1 MTTRRHFLAGSVAAA
16 ASLAVGRTAGAGVK
30 SFLTRGGPAL
40 LVMGGTIYTGAVNR
54 PKVEAVL
61 VLGGRVAYA
70 GSLAGARSQVQ
81 LLESAA
87 GSSFRTLDLAG
98 ATAFPGFVDAHAH
111 FVGIGL
117 RELTLNLEGTA
128 SIAELK
134 TRLAQFAREQPTG
147 PITGRGWIETHWPEQ
162 RFPTRADVDAV
173 VKDRPVYLERADGHA
188 GVANSAALALG
199 GVSAATA
206 DPNGGQVLRGAD
218 GKPTGMLI
226 DRAQDLV
233 TARLPQPDTTM
244 KREALRRANRLYL
257 QRGWTGLHNMSA
269 AAEDVVLATA
279 LAAEGELKLRSEHYL
294 DPAGADEVLARGP
307 YADATGRVRVRGLKL
322 YADGAL
328 GSRGAALLAPYQD
341 AAKSSGLLQMAK
353 DEAQRWMKR
362 AQQVNAQV
370 AMHAIGDRG
379 NRLVLDWYQEL
390 LAGDGTSPAKAAGAA
405 RRWRIEHAQ
414 VISPQ
419 DIPRFAQ
426 LGVIASMQPSHAIGD
441 LYFAGARLGD
451 LRLKGA
457 YAWRSLL
464 DAGATICAGSDA
476 PVEKGD
482 PLIEFYAAVY
492 RHSLEGFAGPSWGLD
507 QVVTRAEALRMLTWA
522 PAYACG
528 REQELGSLELGKRAD
543 LSVFSKDLMTVAPA
557 EILQAKAVMTVVDGE
572 VVFGG

>member
-1 MTTRRHFLAGSVAAA
+1 MTTRRHFLAGSFAAA
-16 ASLAVGRTAGAGVK
+16 ALGASRLAGAGVK

-40 LVMGGTIYTGAVNR
+40 LVTGGTIYTGAVNR
-54 PKVEAVL
+54 PKVDALL

-70 GSLAGARSQVQ
+70 GSVAGARTQVQ

-87 GSSFRTLDLAG
+87 GTAFRTLDLAG
-98 ATAFPGFVDAHAH
+98 ATAFPGFVDGHAH

-117 RELTLNLEGTA
+117 REMTLNLEGTA
-128 SIAELK
+128 SIDELK
-134 TRLAQFAREQPTG
+134 TRLARFAAEQPAG
-147 PITGRGWIETHWPEQ
+147 PITGRGWIETHWPEG
-162 RFPTRADVDAV
+162 RFPTRKDLDEV

-199 GVSAATA
+199 GVTAATA
-206 DPNGGQVLRGAD
+206 DPAGGQVLRDAAGQ
-218 GKPTGMLI
+218 PTGMLI
-226 DRAQDLV
+226 DRAQGLV
-233 TARLPQPDTTM
+233 ADRMPQPDTVQ

-257 QRGWTGLHNMSA
+257 QRGWTGLHGMSG
-269 AAEDVVLATA
+269 AAEDVTLATA
-279 LAAEGELKLRSEHYL
+279 LAGTGELKLRSEHFL
-294 DPAGADEVLARGP
+294 DPASADEVLARGP

-353 DEAQRWMKR
+353 DEAQGWMRR

-390 LAGDGTSPAKAAGAA
+390 LGGDGTAQAKAAAAA

-414 VISPQ
+414 VVSPQ

-426 LGVIASMQPSHAIGD
+426 LGIIASMQPSHAIGD
-441 LYFAGARLGD
+441 LYFAGARLGP

-457 YAWRSLL
+457 YAWRRLL
-464 DAGATICAGSDA
+464 DAGAVICGGSDA

-482 PLIEFYAAVY
+482 PLIEFYAAVH
-492 RHSLEGFAGPSWGLD
+492 RHSLDGFAGPSWGLD

-528 REQELGSLELGKRAD
+528 REHELGSLEVGKRAD
-543 LSVFSKDLMTVAPA
+543 LSVFSKDLMTVPPA
-557 EILQAKAVMTVVDGE
+557 EILRAKAVFTVIDGE

>member
-1 MTTRRHFLAGSVAAA
+1 MTTRRHFLTGSLAAA
-16 ASLAVGRTAGAGVK
+16 TLGASHLAGAGVK
-30 SFLTRGGPAL
+30 RFLTRGGSAL
-40 LVMGGTIYTGAVNR
+40 LVMGGPIYTGVANH
-54 PKVEAVL
+54 PKVEALL
-61 VLGGRVAYA
+61 VLEGRVAYA

-87 GSSFRTLDLAG
+87 GSAFRTLDLAG
-98 ATAFPGFVDAHAH
+98 AAAFPGFVDSHAH

-117 RELTLNLEGTA
+117 REMTLNLEGTA

-134 TRLAQFAREQPTG
+134 TRLAKFAAEQPAG
-147 PITGRGWIETHWPEQ
+147 PITGRGWIETHWPEG
-162 RFPTRADVDAV
+162 RFPTRQDLDAV

-188 GVANSAALALG
+188 GVANSVALTLG
-199 GVSAATA
+199 GVTA
-206 DPNGGQVLRGAD
+206 GTVDPAGGQVLRDAG
-218 GKPTGMLI
+218 GQPTGMLI
-226 DRAQDLV
+226 DRAQSLV
-233 TARLPQPDTTM
+233 ADRMPQPDTPM

-257 QRGWTGLHNMSA
+257 QRGWTGLHAMSA
-269 AAEDVVLATA
+269 AAEDVTLATA
-279 LAAEGELKLRSEHYL
+279 LAGAGELKLRSEHYL
-294 DPAGADEVLARGP
+294 DPSGAEEVLARGP

-328 GSRGAALLAPYQD
+328 GSRGAALLAPYAD
-341 AAKSSGLLQMAK
+341 SAKSSGLLQMAK
-353 DEAQRWMKR
+353 EEAQGWMRR
-362 AQQVNAQV
+362 ALKVNAQV

-379 NRLVLDWYQEL
+379 NRLVLDWFQEL
-390 LAGDGTSPAKAAGAA
+390 LEGDGTPEGKAFGWD

-414 VISPQ
+414 VVSPQ
-419 DIPRFAQ
+419 DIPRFAK

-441 LYFAGARLGD
+441 LYFAGARLGP

-492 RHSLEGFAGPSWGLD
+492 RHSLDGFAGPSWGLD

-528 REQELGSLELGKRAD
+528 REHELGSLQVGKMAD
-543 LSVFSKDLMTVAPA
+543 LSVFSKDLMTVPPA
-557 EILQAKAVMTVVDGE
+557 EILQAKAVFTVVNGE

>member
-1 MTTRRHFLAGSVAAA
+1 MTTRRHFLAGS
-16 ASLAVGRTAGAGVK
+16 LAVATALGASRFASAGVK

-40 LVMGGTIYTGAVNR
+40 LVTGGTIYTGALNR
-54 PKVEAVL
+54 PKVEALL

-70 GSLAGARSQVQ
+70 GSLAGARTQVQ

-87 GSSFRTLDLAG
+87 GAAFRTLDLAG
-98 ATAFPGFVDAHAH
+98 ATAFPGFVDGHAH

-117 RELTLNLEGTA
+117 REMTLNLEGTA
-128 SIAELK
+128 SLAELK
-134 TRLAQFAREQPTG
+134 TRLARFATEQPAG
-147 PITGRGWIETHWPEQ
+147 PITGRGWIETHWPEG
-162 RFPTRADVDAV
+162 RFPTRKDLDEV

-188 GVANSAALALG
+188 GVANSAALVLG
-199 GVSAATA
+199 GVTAATV
-206 DPNGGQVLRGAD
+206 DPTGGQVLRDAAGQ
-218 GKPTGMLI
+218 PTGMLI
-226 DRAQDLV
+226 DRAQGLV
-233 TARLPQPDTTM
+233 ADRMPQPGAAQ

-257 QRGWTGLHNMSA
+257 QRGWTGLHGMSG
-269 AAEDVVLATA
+269 AAEDVTLAMA
-279 LAAEGELKLRSEHYL
+279 LAGTGEVKLRSEHYL
-294 DPAGADEVLARGP
+294 DPGSADEVLARGP

-353 DEAQRWMKR
+353 DEAQGWMRR

-390 LAGDGTSPAKAAGAA
+390 LGGDGTAKAKAAAAA

-414 VISPQ
+414 VVSPQ

-426 LGVIASMQPSHAIGD
+426 LGIIASMQPSHAIGD
-441 LYFAGARLGD
+441 LYFAGARLGP

-464 DAGATICAGSDA
+464 DAGAVICGGSDA

-482 PLIEFYAAVY
+482 PLIEFYAAVH
-492 RHSLEGFAGPSWGLD
+492 RHSLDGFAGPSWGLD

-528 REQELGSLELGKRAD
+528 REHELGSLEVGKRAD
-543 LSVFSKDLMTVAPA
+543 LSVFSKDLMTVPPA
-557 EILQAKAVMTVVDGE
+557 EILQAKAVFTVVDGE

>member
-1 MTTRRHFLAGSVAAA
+1 MTTRRHFLAGSLAAVTSLT
-16 ASLAVGRTAGAGVK
+16 ASRWATAGVK
-30 SFLTRGGPAL
+30 SLLTRGGPAL
-40 LVMGGTIYTGAVNR
+40 LVTGGPIYTGAANR
-54 PKVEAVL
+54 SKVEALL

-87 GSSFRTLDLAG
+87 GGAIRTLDLAG

-117 RELTLNLEGTA
+117 REMTLNLEGTA

-134 TRLAQFAREQPTG
+134 TRLARFAADQPAG
-147 PITGRGWIETHWPEQ
+147 PITGRGWIETHWPEG
-162 RFPTRADVDAV
+162 RFPTRADLDAV
-173 VKDRPVYLERADGHA
+173 VNDRPVYLERADGHT

-199 GVSAATA
+199 GVTAATT
-206 DPNGGQVLRGAD
+206 DPSGGQVLRDAAGQ
-218 GKPTGMLI
+218 PTGMLI
-226 DRAQDLV
+226 DRAQALV
-233 TARLPQPDTTM
+233 AGRMPQPDTAL

-257 QRGWTGLHNMSA
+257 QRGWTGLHGMSA
-269 AAEDVVLATA
+269 AAEDVTLATA
-279 LAAEGELKLRSEHYL
+279 LAASGELKLRSEHYL
-294 DPAGADEVLARGP
+294 DPSSADEVLARGP

-328 GSRGAALLAPYQD
+328 GSRGAALLAPYAD

-353 DEAQRWMKR
+353 DEAQGWMRR
-362 AQQVNAQV
+362 AQRVNAQV
-370 AMHAIGDRG
+370 ATHAIGDRG

-390 LAGDGTSPAKAAGAA
+390 LAGDGTPQAKAAGAA

-426 LGVIASMQPSHAIGD
+426 LGVMASMQPSHAIGD
-441 LYFAGARLGD
+441 LYFAGARLGP

-464 DAGATICAGSDA
+464 DSGAIICAGSDA

-482 PLIEFYAAVY
+482 PLIEFYAAVH
-492 RHSLEGFAGPSWGLD
+492 RHSLDGFAGPSWGLD

-528 REQELGSLELGKRAD
+528 REHELGTLEVGKRAD
-543 LSVFSKDLMTVAPA
+543 LSVFSKDLMTVPPA
-557 EILQAKAVMTVVDGE
+557 EILQAKAVYTVVDGE